1 MAVREGHDKCKKTIK
16 KREIE
21 KETDFREII
30 KVKLKSKKENY
41 CKEDGKNNE
50 DKKISKKKRKY
61 EDKIRLRN

>member
-41 CKEDGKNNE
+41 CKEDWKKQWRRKN
-50 DKKISKKKRKY
+50 KKERKNGNM
-61 EDKIRLRN
+61 KIKSD

>member
-41 CKEDGKNNE
+41 CKEDW
-50 DKKISKKKRKY
+50 KKQWRRKK
-61 EDKIRLRN
+61 